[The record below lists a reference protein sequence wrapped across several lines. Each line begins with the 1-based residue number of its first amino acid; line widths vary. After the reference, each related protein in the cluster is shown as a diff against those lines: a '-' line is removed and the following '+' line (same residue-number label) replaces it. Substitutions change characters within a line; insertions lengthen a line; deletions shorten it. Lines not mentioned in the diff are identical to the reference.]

1 MLAASRSGRIV
12 MRDWREMPSR
22 FDRLVVRVVGFAQ
35 QVLVWPV
42 LYAIAWAA
50 ALWPLTHRDKLPV
63 WSKNG
68 LTHAERLE
76 QLYYLLGTA
85 GAVAVLLIGFLVV
98 GRVRH
103 GQWRIE
109 SRARSFNRLFAFSLA
124 APFLAALTQPG
135 VESKRPIHTLFF
147 IAVATLCLVP
157 TVAFL
162 WEVSP
167 YRRAGS
173 APTWLTR
180 VRAVAP
186 WVIVGGIF
194 GAYALWVSHLAIN
207 NHHAL
212 QTRLLDLAIYD
223 NIFYHSSHGNFLGS
237 NFIPTGNHA
246 NAHFDAILVLLSPL
260 YHLYPRAELILVLQ
274 AVWCGAGAIP
284 AYLLGRDHL
293 GSVWAGLTLAVA
305 WALYPALHGANL
317 YEFHSLT
324 LLAMPMMWLLYL
336 LTTHRLRAY
345 FILLPFVLLIREDA
359 SLLICC
365 VAFAAVLTR
374 DPRLVRTGWI
384 TIGVA
389 ALYFI
394 LVKIFIMG
402 GADPLGGEY
411 GFGWYYKDMAGGKS
425 LSGILLSL
433 LTNPTFAIDFAL
445 REAKVIYLI
454 QLLLPLAFLPL
465 FGKPWRFAI
474 AFGLFY
480 ILLASRGPVFSI
492 HFQYSVVLFPVLF
505 ALTPIAV
512 RRLRDSDLAERI
524 GLAPPQLVT
533 VLLACVL
540 ASSVLMSW
548 KFGGAVPNASFRGGW
563 AKIPHTLTEA
573 QHKRYQEFREF
584 IERIPGDASVTATS
598 RIAPHVSNRAE
609 IWSYKDKKPT
619 EYLMLDT
626 RDMKGWPRKH
636 HADRLAAGKLE
647 LIAKEGKTL
656 QLYRIVE

>member
-1 MLAASRSGRIV
+1 MP
-12 MRDWREMPSR
+12 DWRKVPSGV
-22 FDRLVVRVVGFAQ
+22 DRLVLRVVRFAQ
-35 QVLVWPV
+35 QVLLWPA

-50 ALWPLTHRDKLPV
+50 AIWPLTHQDRLPV
-63 WSKNG
+63 WAKNG

-85 GAVAVLLIGFLVV
+85 GAMTVLLVGFLVV
-98 GRVRH
+98 GRVRL
-103 GQWRIE
+103 GQWRVE
-109 SRARSFNRLFAFSLA
+109 ARAKSFNRLFAFSLA
-124 APFLAALTQPG
+124 APFLVALMQPG
-135 VESKRPIHTLFF
+135 IESKRPFHTLFF
-147 IAVATLCLVP
+147 ISVATACLVP
-157 TVAFL
+157 TAAFL

-167 YRRAGS
+167 GRHAGP
-173 APTWLTR
+173 APRWLAR
-180 VRAVAP
+180 LRAVAP
-186 WVIVGGIF
+186 WIIVGGLF
-194 GAYALWVSHLAIN
+194 AGYGFWFSHLAIN

-237 NFIPTGNHA
+237 NFIATGNHA

-260 YHLYPRAELILVLQ
+260 YYIYPRAELILVLQ
-274 AVWCGAGAIP
+274 AIWCGAGVVP
-284 AYLLGRDHL
+284 AYLLGRAHL
-293 GSVWAGLTLAVA
+293 RSAWAGVTLAAA

-324 LLAMPMMWLLYL
+324 LLAMPMLWLLYL
-336 LTTHRLRAY
+336 LTTGRLRA
-345 FILLPFVLLIREDA
+345 FFVLLPFVLLIREDA
-359 SLLICC
+359 SLL
-365 VAFAAVLTR
+365 VACLAFTAVLTGER
-374 DPRLVRTGWI
+374 RLVRAGWI

-394 LVKIFIMG
+394 LIKIFIMG
-402 GADPLGGEY
+402 AADPLGGNY
-411 GFGWYYKDMAGGKS
+411 GFGWYYKDMTAGKS
-425 LSGILLSL
+425 LGGILLSL
-433 LTNPTFAIDFAL
+433 VTNPTFAIDFAL
-445 REAKVIYLI
+445 RETKVIYLL

-465 FGKPWRFAI
+465 FGKPWRFAA

-512 RRLRDSDLAERI
+512 RRLRESGLPERI
-524 GLAPPQLVT
+524 GLARAQLVA

-540 ASSVLMSW
+540 ASSLLMSW
-548 KFGGAVPNASFRGGW
+548 KFGGAVPNTSFRGGW
-563 AKIPHTLTEA
+563 ARIPHSLTVE
-573 QHKRYQEFREF
+573 QEMRYQEFRKF
-584 IERIPGDASVTATS
+584 IEQIPADASITATS

-609 IWSYKDKKPT
+609 IWSYTDKKQS

-647 LIAKEGKTL
+647 LIAKDGTL

>member
-1 MLAASRSGRIV
+1 MPNC
-12 MRDWREMPSR
+12 REVPSR
-22 FDRLVVRVVGFAQ
+22 VDRLVLRVVRFSQ
-35 QVLVWPV
+35 RVLFWPA

-50 ALWPLTHRDKLPV
+50 AIWPLAHRDRLPV
-63 WSKNG
+63 WSKND
-68 LTHAERLE
+68 LTHAELLE

-85 GAVAVLLIGFLVV
+85 GAMAVLLIGFFVV
-98 GRVRH
+98 GRARLGH
-103 GQWRIE
+103 WRVE
-109 SRARSFNRLFAFSLA
+109 AGARSFNRLFAFSLA
-124 APFLAALTQPG
+124 APFVTAMTQPG
-135 VESKRPIHTLFF
+135 VESSRPAHTLFF
-147 IAVATLCLVP
+147 ITCATACVLP

-162 WEVSP
+162 WEVSHDRWAAP
-167 YRRAGS
+167 
-173 APTWLTR
+173 APTWR
-180 VRAVAP
+180 VRLGAIGP
-186 WVIVGGIF
+186 WVIVGALFAG
-194 GAYALWVSHLAIN
+194 YALWFSHLAIN

-260 YHLYPRAELILVLQ
+260 YYIYPRAELILVLQ
-274 AVWCGAGAIP
+274 AIWCGAGVVP

-293 GSVWAGLTLAVA
+293 RSAWAGVTLAAA

-324 LLAMPMMWLLYL
+324 LLAMPMLWLLYL
-336 LTTHRLRAY
+336 LTTGRLRAY

-374 DPRLVRTGWI
+374 DPRLVRAGWI
-384 TIGVA
+384 TIVVA

-394 LVKIFIMG
+394 LVKTFIMG
-402 GADPLGGEY
+402 GADPLGGQY
-411 GFGWYYKDMAGGKS
+411 GFGWYYKDMSPGGKG
-425 LSGILLSL
+425 LGGILLSL

-454 QLLLPLAFLPL
+454 QLLLPLAFLPV
-465 FGKPWRFAI
+465 FGKPWRFATV
-474 AFGLFY
+474 FGLFY

-505 ALTPIAV
+505 ALTPIAL

-524 GLAPPQLVT
+524 GLARAQLVT

-540 ASSVLMSW
+540 ASSLLMSW
-548 KFGGAVPNASFRGGW
+548 KFGGAVPNTSFRGGW
-563 AKIPHTLTEA
+563 ARIPHTLTLE
-573 QHKRYQEFREF
+573 QEKRYQEFRNLVEQM
-584 IERIPGDASVTATS
+584 PVDASVIATS

-609 IWSYKDKKPT
+609 VWDYRHKGPT

-626 RDMKGWPRKH
+626 RELSGWTRKLH
-636 HADRLAAGKLE
+636 RDRLAGGELE
-647 LIAKEGKTL
+647 LVAKDGTL
-656 QLYRIVE
+656 QLFRFVK

>member
-1 MLAASRSGRIV
+1 MP
-12 MRDWREMPSR
+12 DWRKVPSGV
-22 FDRLVVRVVGFAQ
+22 DRLVLRVVRFAQ
-35 QVLVWPV
+35 QVLLWPA

-50 ALWPLTHRDKLPV
+50 AIWPLTHQDRLPV
-63 WSKNG
+63 WAKNG

-85 GAVAVLLIGFLVV
+85 GAMTVLLVGFLVV
-98 GRVRH
+98 GRVRL
-103 GQWRIE
+103 GQWRVE
-109 SRARSFNRLFAFSLA
+109 ARAKSFNRLFAFSLA
-124 APFLAALTQPG
+124 APFLVALMQPG
-135 VESKRPIHTLFF
+135 IESKRPFHTLFF
-147 IAVATLCLVP
+147 ISVATACLVP
-157 TVAFL
+157 TAAFL

-167 YRRAGS
+167 GRHAGP
-173 APTWLTR
+173 APRWLAR
-180 VRAVAP
+180 LRAVAP
-186 WVIVGGIF
+186 WIIVGGLF
-194 GAYALWVSHLAIN
+194 AGYGFWFSHLAIN

-237 NFIPTGNHA
+237 NFIATGNHA
-246 NAHFDAILVLLSPL
+246 NAHFDAILVLLSPF
-260 YHLYPRAELILVLQ
+260 YYLYPRAELILVLQ
-274 AVWCGAGAIP
+274 AIWCGAGVVP

-293 GSVWAGLTLAVA
+293 RSAWAGVTLAAA

-324 LLAMPMMWLLYL
+324 LLAMPMLWLLYL
-336 LTTHRLRAY
+336 LTTGRLRA
-345 FILLPFVLLIREDA
+345 FFVLLPFVLLIREDA
-359 SLLICC
+359 SLL
-365 VAFAAVLTR
+365 VACLAFTAVLTGER
-374 DPRLVRTGWI
+374 RLVRAGWI

-394 LVKIFIMG
+394 LIKIFIMG
-402 GADPLGGEY
+402 AADPLGGNY
-411 GFGWYYKDMAGGKS
+411 GFGWYYKDMTAGKS
-425 LSGILLSL
+425 LGGILLSL
-433 LTNPTFAIDFAL
+433 VTNPTFAIDFAL
-445 REAKVIYLI
+445 RETKVIYLL

-465 FGKPWRFAI
+465 FGKPWRFAA

-512 RRLRDSDLAERI
+512 RRLRESGLPERI
-524 GLAPPQLVT
+524 GLARAQLVA

-540 ASSVLMSW
+540 ASSLLMSW
-548 KFGGAVPNASFRGGW
+548 KFGGAVPNTSFRGGW
-563 AKIPHTLTEA
+563 ARIPHSLTVE
-573 QHKRYQEFREF
+573 QEMRYQEFRKF
-584 IERIPGDASVTATS
+584 IEQIPADASITATS

-609 IWSYKDKKPT
+609 IWSYTDKKQS

-647 LIAKEGKTL
+647 LIAKDGTL